1 MASAP
6 QASKKSVLR
15 SHTRRSSSLP
25 LQGIDEVK
33 EETLPVPVPLPY
45 KDIDGM

>member
-15 SHTRRSSSLP
+15 SHTRSSSLP

-33 EETLPVPVPLPY
+33 EETLPIPVPLPY